1 MPGLGSTMK
10 RIIAGIMMAAM
21 IQPGTGAAPAEAE
34 VLVDSAMTLEAA
46 LEGTDAPAAVI
57 AELVLLD
64 VRYLSFDGKIHQG
77 QLLIHRELEE
87 DLRNIFALI
96 LALEFPLGKAV
107 PIARYRWSDE
117 ASMADGN
124 TSAFCY
130 RFIAGTGKLSN
141 HASGRAIDINPRQNP
156 VIHADGRVEPA
167 GTRYDPAVPGTLF
180 KEHPV
185 VREFLKR
192 GWRWGGDYVSFK
204 DYHHFEK
211 R

>member
-1 MPGLGSTMK
+1 MK

-57 AELVLLD
+57 AELVLLE

-130 RFIAGTGKLSN
+130 RFIAGTGK
-141 HASGRAIDINPRQNP
+141 P
-156 VIHADGRVEPA
+156 
-167 GTRYDPAVPGTLF
+167 
-180 KEHPV
+180 
-185 VREFLKR
+185 
-192 GWRWGGDYVSFK
+192 W
-204 DYHHFEK
+204 
-211 R
+211 